1 MRENFDDEGKEHLK
15 TENKKKEKRQ
25 IVITLMLMKKNS

>member
-15 TENKKKEKRQ
+15 TENKKKKRQ